1 MHQPLPWLPIPIE
14 DFAGKVTLPQ
24 EIVPLI
30 VFVHKVVPLFA
41 TPPLTVVV
49 ALPLALPADIAYVQ
63 AIGRTTVISAD
74 ELRRPNGKEVVHGL
88 VEEEQER
95 MMRWELPLPLLRH
108 WVAL

>member
-1 MHQPLPWLPIPIE
+1 MHQPLPWLPIPVE
-14 DFAGKVTLPQ
+14 DFAGKVILPR

-30 VFVHKVVPLFA
+30 AFVHKVVPPFA

-49 ALPLALPADIAYVQ
+49 ALPLVLPAGIVYVQ

-74 ELRRPNGKEVVHGL
+74 ELRRRNKKEVVHGL

-95 MMRWELPLPLLRH
+95 VMR
-108 WVAL
+108 